1 MSFTGT
7 LNRVERGERY
17 SGYTDLTVMC
27 CPECGILY
35 AIPETLRAEAKS
47 QGGHKIEWCCP
58 NGHNLGYPGESA
70 VERAKQERD
79 AARDRAAAARARAE
93 QAEASAAAQ
102 KRAASRARNER
113 NKARKRSAD
122 GVCPCCGRSFKQVR
136 RHMANKHP
144 DYDPAAA

>member
-1 MSFTGT
+1 MSHNVT

-17 SGYTDLTVMC
+17 AGYTDLTVMT

-35 AIPETLRAEAKS
+35 AIPETLRAEAHS

-70 VERAKQERD
+70 QKRVERERD
-79 AARDRAAAARARAE
+79 AARDRAAAARARVE
-93 QAEASAAAQ
+93 QADASAAAQ
-102 KRAASRARNER
+102 KRAATRARNER

-122 GVCPCCGRSFKQVR
+122 GVCPCCGRTFKQVA
-136 RHMANKHP
+136 RHMASKHP
-144 DYDPAAA
+144 DYDPTA